1 MSSRNLVLKN
11 AARIKHLYAAVTR
24 IRYMDQVFA
33 VDGNA
38 VGPIAIGLGIKKPLL
53 MGYGLF
59 TTKGQAP
66 FIARCTRHKFLHI
79 TSLPVRDIHV
89 TLTINRHMGGF

>member
-11 AARIKHLYAAVTR
+11 AAGIKHLHTAVAR

-53 MGYGLF
+53 MGNRFLAA
-59 TTKGQAP
+59 KGQVP
-66 FIARCTRHKFLHI
+66 FIARGTRHKFLHI

-89 TLTINRHMGGF
+89 THAVNRHMGGF